1 MRLPCTLALATLTA
15 AAPLTAAAQGAFAPR
30 VDSIFAPYARP
41 GSPGCAVGVFRS
53 GQIAYSRGYGMANI
67 ELGVPI
73 TPEHVFYVGSVSKQ
87 FTAMSVALLAKD
99 GRLSLDD
106 DVHKFIPELPDFGQR
121 ITIRNL
127 VHHTSGLREK
137 WDLFL
142 MAGMRDGDV
151 VTQADVIDLVRRQK
165 ALNFAPGEEWLYN
178 NTAYDLLST
187 IVQRASGKPHR
198 EFAQERIF
206 GPLGMASTRY
216 IDDRTLV
223 VPGRANAYAP
233 RPGGSFV
240 TANVSYVET
249 TGSGGVHST
258 IGDLLRWD
266 ESFYTGALGGP
277 ALTTL
282 VQTPGTLNSGD
293 KLTYAFGLTIDQYG
307 GRRRVQHGGALGGY
321 RAMLMRFPDDH
332 FSVALLCNI
341 ASANTNALAE
351 LVTDVYFPRPASTAA
366 ATHAAVAMSLGDAE
380 LQRYAGLYLNLRTEA
395 MLRVLVRDGALAV
408 EGIAAP
414 LRYDGSR
421 LFRVDAQ
428 QMVLDFEVPQAGRA
442 QRVRVTRPSSRE
454 ARYDRVSDLAPNG
467 PLLGDY
473 AGIYRSDELNI
484 TWRIA
489 LRDEKVTIFGDR
501 WADGIALTPVF
512 ADAFTAGGRGWLVR
526 FGRDGGSVVDN
537 LTVTTGRS
545 RRVAFAKERER

>member
-1 MRLPCTLALATLTA
+1 MRASPTLALLLLTA
-15 AAPLTAAAQGAFAPR
+15 ALPSRTQSQQSAR
-30 VDSIFAPYARP
+30 VDSIFAQYTRP
-41 GSPGCAVGVFRS
+41 DSPGCAVGVFRN

-87 FTAMSVALLAKD
+87 FTAMSIALLAKD

-137 WDLFL
+137 WDLFQ

-151 VTQADVIDLVRRQK
+151 VTQADVIDVMRREK

-206 GPLGMASTRY
+206 GPLGMANTRY
-216 IDDRTLV
+216 VDDRTLV
-223 VPGRANAYAP
+223 VRGRASAYAP
-233 RPGGSFV
+233 RRGGGFV
-240 TANVSYVET
+240 TSNISHVET

-266 ESFYTGALGGP
+266 ESFYTGALGGA

-293 KLTYAFGLTIDQYG
+293 KLTYAFGLTIDQFG
-307 GRRRVQHGGALGGY
+307 GRRRVHHGGALGGY
-321 RAMLMRFPDDH
+321 RAMLMRFPDEH

-341 ASANTNALAE
+341 ASANTTALAE
-351 LVTDVYFPRPASTAA
+351 RVTDVYFPRAMSAAA
-366 ATHAAVAMSLGDAE
+366 ATRATDAKPLGAAE
-380 LQRYAGLYLNLRTEA
+380 LERYAGVYLNLSSEA
-395 MLRVLVRDGALAV
+395 LLRVVVRDGALAI
-408 EGIAAP
+408 EGAAAP
-414 LRYDGSR
+414 LQHDGSHR
-421 LFRVDAQ
+421 FRQ
-428 QMVLDFEVPQAGRA
+428 GEQTTLEFSIPSTGRA
-442 QRVRVTRPSSRE
+442 QRVRV
-454 ARYDRVSDLAPNG
+454 ARASARDATYDRVSDLPPTGAV
-467 PLLGDY
+467 LGDY
-473 AGIYRSDELNI
+473 AGIYRSDALNT
-484 TWRIA
+484 TWRVAI
-489 LRDEKVTIFGDR
+489 RDEKLTIFGDR
-501 WADGIALTPVF
+501 GADAIVLTPVF
-512 ADAFTAGGRGWLVR
+512 ADAFTAAGGWLVR
-526 FGRDGGSVVDN
+526 FSRDGGNAVDN

-545 RRVAFAKERER
+545 RRVTFTKERER

>member
-1 MRLPCTLALATLTA
+1 MLCIIAALPARTQSQQSA
-15 AAPLTAAAQGAFAPR
+15 R
-30 VDSIFAPYARP
+30 VDSIFAQYDRAE
-41 GSPGCAVGVFRS
+41 SPGCAVGVFRN

-67 ELGVPI
+67 ELGVRI

-87 FTAMSVALLAKD
+87 FTAMSIALLAKD

-106 DVHKFIPELPDFGQR
+106 DVHKFLPELPDFGQR

-137 WDLFL
+137 WDLFM

-151 VTQADVIDLVRRQK
+151 VTQADVIDVVRRHK

-206 GPLGMASTRY
+206 GPLGMANTRY
-216 IDDRTLV
+216 VDDRTLV
-223 VPGRANAYAP
+223 LRGRANAYAP
-233 RPGGSFV
+233 RPGGTFV
-240 TANVSYVET
+240 ASNVSHVET

-282 VQTPGTLNSGD
+282 VQTPGALNNGD

-307 GRRRVQHGGALGGY
+307 GRRRVQHGGALAGY
-321 RAMLMRFPDDH
+321 RAMLMRFPDEH
-332 FSVALLCNI
+332 YSVAMLCNI
-341 ASANTNALAE
+341 ASANTTALAE
-351 LVTDVYFPRPASTAA
+351 RVTDVYFPRSTPAVA
-366 ATHAAVAMSLGDAE
+366 ATSAAPAMPLGDAE
-380 LQRYAGLYLNLRTEA
+380 LDRYAGLYLNLRTEA
-395 MLRVLVRDGALAV
+395 MLRIVVRSAALAID
-408 EGIAAP
+408 GTAAP
-414 LRYDGSR
+414 LQYDGSHQFR
-421 LFRVDAQ
+421 LDAQ
-428 QMVLDFEVPQAGRA
+428 QMKLEFNVPHASRA
-442 QRVRVTRPSSRE
+442 QRVRVTRASSRE
-454 ARYDRVSDLAPNG
+454 AVYDRVSDVAPKG
-467 PLLGDY
+467 PQLGDY
-473 AGIYRSDELNI
+473 AGIYRSDEVNT
-484 TWRIA
+484 TWRVAI
-489 LRDEKVTIFGDR
+489 RDEKVTVFGER
-501 WADGIALTPVF
+501 GADGIVLTPVF
-512 ADAFTAGGRGWLVR
+512 ADAFTAAGLGWLVR

-545 RRVAFAKERER
+545 RRVTFAKERER

>member
-1 MRLPCTLALATLTA
+1 MRASPTLALLFLSA
-15 AAPLTAAAQGAFAPR
+15 ALPVRTQGQQSAR
-30 VDSIFAPYARP
+30 VDSIFAQYTRAD
-41 GSPGCAVGVFRS
+41 SPGCAVGVFRN

-87 FTAMSVALLAKD
+87 FTAMSIALLAKD

-137 WDLFL
+137 WDLFQ
-142 MAGMRDGDV
+142 MAGVRDGDV
-151 VTQADVIDLVRRQK
+151 VTQADVLDVMRREK

-206 GPLGMASTRY
+206 APLGMGNTRY
-216 IDDRTLV
+216 VDDRTLV
-223 VPGRANAYAP
+223 VRGRASAYAP
-233 RPGGSFV
+233 RRGGFV
-240 TANVSYVET
+240 TSNVSHVET

-266 ESFYTGALGGP
+266 ESFYTGALGG
-277 ALTTL
+277 AEVTTL
-282 VQTPGTLNSGD
+282 VQTPGTLNSGE

-307 GRRRVQHGGALGGY
+307 GRRRVHHGGALGGY
-321 RAMLMRFPDDH
+321 RAMLMRFPDEH

-341 ASANTNALAE
+341 ASANTTALAE
-351 LVTDVYFPRPASTAA
+351 RVTDVYFPRATATAA
-366 ATHAAVAMSLGDAE
+366 TTRASEPLPLGDVE
-380 LQRYAGLYLNLRTEA
+380 LERYAGLYLNLRTEA
-395 MLRVLVRDGALAV
+395 LLRLVIRNGALV
-408 EGIAAP
+408 IDGMTAP
-414 LRYDGSR
+414 LQYDGSNRFR
-421 LFRVDAQ
+421 LDAQ
-428 QMVLDFEVPQAGRA
+428 QSTLEFTVPHANVA
-442 QRVRVTRPSSRE
+442 QRVRVTRPS
-454 ARYDRVSDLAPNG
+454 ARDATYDRVSDVAATG
-467 PLLGDY
+467 ALLGDY
-473 AGIYRSDELNI
+473 AGSYRSDALNT
-484 TWRIA
+484 TWRVAI
-489 LRDEKVTIFGDR
+489 RDNKLTIFGDR
-501 WADGIALTPVF
+501 GADAIALTPAF
-512 ADAFTAGGRGWLVR
+512 ADAFTAPGGWLVR
-526 FGRDGGSVVDN
+526 FSRDGGNAVDN

-545 RRVAFAKERER
+545 RRVTFTKERER